1 MGPLILLLYWLV
13 SLYTIVILVR
23 AVMSWIPLRTGTTAY
38 RVYGVVYD
46 VTEPYLRVIRRFV
59 PPVRTGNAA
68 VDLSP
73 LIGLVILFVV
83 QQVLV
88 RL

>member
-1 MGPLILLLYWLV
+1 MGLLILLLYWLV
-13 SLYTIVILVR
+13 SLYTIIILVR
-23 AVMSWIPLRTGTTAY
+23 AVMSWIPLRAGTTAY
-38 RVYGVVYD
+38 RVYGIVYD
-46 VTEPYLRVIRRFV
+46 VTEPYLRVIRRYV
-59 PPVRTGNAA
+59 PPIRTGNGA